1 MIRQWRKC
9 MPVELC
15 YIFAG
20 HDTRFRIYLETIP
33 SWNVPIMP
41 EAAAKNEPRPTL
53 NNNEVAE
60 MFGIRRV
67 TLYRW
72 LKDGKIPEPMTH
84 PVTKQKIWTQSDLD
98 AVSRFIERQRRG
110 SDD

>member
-1 MIRQWRKC
+1 MIREPQNAIPAGCVTSSLDMIHDSR
-9 MPVELC
+9 
-15 YIFAG
+15 YIG
-20 HDTRFRIYLETIP
+20 NNSNTECSIYAR
-33 SWNVPIMP
+33 SRS
-41 EAAAKNEPRPTL
+41 KNEPRPTL

-60 MFGIRRV
+60 MFGITRV